1 MFQKYVFPRN
11 VSAAVHLLN
20 EHRGNARIMAGGTD
34 LILDLQNGKYS
45 TDCIVD
51 ITRIE
56 ELKQISEENGNIVI
70 GAAVTHNQA
79 TKSFLVQ
86 QNAAAL
92 AQASAAVGSQQI
104 RNISTIVGNV
114 VSAQPAADSAVALF
128 ALDAQVRVVSA
139 DGLTVMPIENLYAG
153 IGKSTIDSTLSL
165 VTAVLI
171 KKVEPGEGSAF
182 VRLEQR
188 KALTLPM
195 LNTAVKI
202 SVKDQRIK
210 EVRIVM
216 APVGIG
222 PVRATE
228 SEAFL
233 KDKMPSEEVLQEAG
247 RLAAE
252 NANPRDSLVRGSRNY
267 RLAVLPVL
275 VRRALEQAINNAEG
289 GGF

>member
-1 MFQKYVFPRN
+1 M
-11 VSAAVHLLN
+11 
-20 EHRGNARIMAGGTD
+20 
-34 LILDLQNGKYS
+34 
-45 TDCIVD
+45 
-51 ITRIE
+51 
-56 ELKQISEENGNIVI
+56 
-70 GAAVTHNQA
+70 
-79 TKSFLVQ
+79 Q

-210 EVRIVM
+210 EARIVM